1 MPIAV
6 RVAPGIG
13 CARNPIA
20 SMTLTT
26 ASISR
31 AVALGFIT
39 INIFSN
45 GFGLFSLTQTRHLPC
60 EEEREKSAP
69 VEKRS
74 LSIARLRAPRG
85 EKPAAICR
93 FSLKD
98 DPSAHVS
105 AI

>member
-31 AVALGFIT
+31 AVALGFIA

-60 EEEREKSAP
+60 EEEREEQRP
-69 VEKRS
+69 
-74 LSIARLRAPRG
+74 LSNGRFLSPDYERRDG
-85 EKPAAICR
+85 DKPAICCL
-93 FSLKD
+93 SLKD
-98 DPSAHVS
+98 DLSDHGSTV
-105 AI
+105 